1 MSNKGNFQQKIKSL
15 EEEVIRLQR
24 ELQGVNFN
32 TQRELQRQMD
42 MIPFEA
48 TGSPK
53 ANSKTYDTNYSAPKK
68 STMVGGIS
76 IPTLN
81 LH

>member
-1 MSNKGNFQQKIKSL
+1 
-15 EEEVIRLQR
+15 
-24 ELQGVNFN
+24 
-32 TQRELQRQMD
+32 MD

>member
-1 MSNKGNFQQKIKSL
+1 
-15 EEEVIRLQR
+15 
-24 ELQGVNFN
+24 
-32 TQRELQRQMD
+32 MD

-81 LH
+81 LHQAGRASMAPPSSSQYNSSSTLSQT